1 MIIYTCIMAKHH
13 YVSQFYLKKFCDPNT
28 PSGHT
33 PYIWVN
39 DRKNTGWKKS
49 SPANCAY
56 AIDLYSIPSDGSI
69 PADSVEQMF
78 SKIESETAKVYRG
91 CLDTYNFPT
100 REQKEV
106 IALFAAC
113 FAIRTPRF
121 RSVIEKFSRE
131 PIERL
136 AEMLSSVPG
145 AMENSLSN
153 IGQSPT
159 EADSMR
165 EFLSDKNRYTIKIK
179 PEWITAMGLSSLTTI
194 AQMLLDMKWK
204 LLLAPFGER
213 FVTSDSPADWEDPT
227 MKNDF
232 FGNKGLVMPHTE
244 FILPLSPKL
253 ALLAGW
259 NYAEG
264 VFPVK
269 KEKVWEISNRVIRHA
284 KKEIYSQVPV
294 NLIPLPK
301 WEATQLFNTGRAFR
315 FK

>member
-1 MIIYTCIMAKHH
+1 
-13 YVSQFYLKKFCDPNT
+13 
-28 PSGHT
+28 
-33 PYIWVN
+33 
-39 DRKNTGWKKS
+39 
-49 SPANCAY
+49 
-56 AIDLYSIPSDGSI
+56 
-69 PADSVEQMF
+69 
-78 SKIESETAKVYRG
+78 
-91 CLDTYNFPT
+91 
-100 REQKEV
+100 
-106 IALFAAC
+106 
-113 FAIRTPRF
+113 
-121 RSVIEKFSRE
+121 
-131 PIERL
+131 
-136 AEMLSSVPG
+136 
-145 AMENSLSN
+145 
-153 IGQSPT
+153 
-159 EADSMR
+159 MR